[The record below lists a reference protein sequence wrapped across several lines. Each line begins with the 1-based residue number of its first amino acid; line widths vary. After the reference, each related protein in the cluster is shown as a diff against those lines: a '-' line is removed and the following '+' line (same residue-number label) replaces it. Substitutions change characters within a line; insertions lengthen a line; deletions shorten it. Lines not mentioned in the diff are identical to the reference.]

1 MIPSD
6 RSAPP
11 VPRPERAPLPDQA
24 ARDAVR
30 HELDTT
36 LVVEASAGAGKTTE
50 LIKRIVALL
59 ESGRAR
65 LSTLVAVTFT
75 EKAAG
80 EMKLRLRTALER
92 ARTTARAALLEEDG
106 AHAGAGRAEVAARL
120 DLAIRELEVAHI
132 GTIHAFC
139 SDLLRERPVEARIDP
154 LFAVADDAE
163 ARRLF
168 GEAFDLWFQRVL
180 GAPRESFPGAHRVL
194 RRKMRDD
201 GPRGALFE
209 AGFSL
214 VDQRDFDAPWT
225 RPTLDREAEL
235 DRLVTELRD
244 LGALAERA
252 DDKRSDPSD
261 GAWLYMSLEAV
272 RKFVAEVD
280 RKEAT
285 RAGERD
291 HDGLEADLRSLARER
306 LWGWKGWGR
315 FYEKSTQLLRDDVL
329 ARRAAVKASL
339 DRYLS
344 LADAD
349 LAACLREELRP
360 LLADY
365 ERAKSAAGKLDF
377 LDLLLVTR
385 SLLDTRPDVRRDLR
399 ARYTHILIDEFQDTD
414 PLQAHV
420 LLSLG
425 RADDDDGNEGPTV
438 PGKLFFVG
446 DPKQSIYR
454 FRRADVAFYEAV
466 KRDLV
471 GAGAKLV
478 HLSTSFRSVPGVQ
491 SLVNAAFAA
500 EMVPNADG
508 SQATYV
514 PLSGVRSNHPEAP
527 PVIALP
533 VPRPYSTKTGKVT
546 SWAVDDSFPDAV
558 GAFVDWLVSKSG
570 FTLPDP
576 SGRRRDGKALRVPIE
591 PSHVCLLFKRFS
603 AYGGDVTR
611 PYVRALE
618 ARRIPHV
625 LVGGRGFHEREE
637 VLALRNAANAI
648 EFPFDELSVYAT
660 LKGPLFSLEDSAIFG
675 YRAAASSLDPRR
687 ARGVAGLDEHGEKVA
702 QALEILR
709 ALHATRNHRPYAD
722 TLSELLERTSAHA
735 GFAFWPTGEQ
745 ALANVLRV
753 LDIARRTTF
762 ATGMRS
768 FRGFVDKLTEDAERG
783 RVEEAFVVEEG
794 SQGVRMMTV
803 HRAKGLEFPVVVLV
817 DPTARPT
824 HSEPSRFVSAERRI
838 FAAPL
843 CGAAPLELLEERE
856 RVLRH
861 DYEES
866 VRLLY
871 VATTRARD
879 MLIVP
884 AVGDGPLEESW
895 LSPLTPTVYPARPGS
910 PLPVAPPVPF
920 GRDSVVERPDHA
932 RVTSTVVPGFHAPRA
947 GDHEI
952 LFFDPNVLSLD
963 KDDEAGLRQ
972 QKILAADERGLGD
985 ESVARYE
992 AWAATRAAAH
1002 SRAAAPSVHVATPT
1016 ELKERAEESVAVT
1029 VTRTPTPREGRPHGK
1044 RYGVLVHGL
1053 LAEAPFDGAHHA
1065 ALPAIARGLGRTL
1078 GATEAEIAF
1087 ATRAA
1092 GAALDHPLLAEA
1104 RASDDVRREV
1114 GVTEVLEGA
1123 TGPTLVEGVIDLAF
1137 LADDGA
1143 YTLVDY
1149 KTDVDEAPRLKAY
1162 EAQLALY
1169 ARAIR
1174 AATGKDV
1181 KAVLLLV

>member
-1 MIPSD
+1 MTATTTTNAN
-6 RSAPP
+6 APN
-11 VPRPERAPLPDQA
+11 PLEDQD
-24 ARDAVR
+24 ARTAIR
-30 HELDTT
+30 EELDTT

-50 LIKRIVALL
+50 LIRRIVALL
-59 ESGRAR
+59 ESGRAK

-92 ARTTARAALLEEDG
+92 ARHSARTATDRDDPAATDRAT
-106 AHAGAGRAEVAARL
+106 RL

-139 SDLLRERPVEARIDP
+139 ADLLRERPVEARIDP

-168 GEAFDLWFQRVL
+168 GEAFELWFQRVL
-180 GAPRESFPGAHRVL
+180 GAPRESYPGAHRVL

-209 AGFSL
+209 AGYSL
-214 VDQRDFDAPWT
+214 LDQRDFDAPWT
-225 RPTLDREAEL
+225 RPPVDRPKEL
-235 DRLVTELRD
+235 DRLVNELRD

-252 DDKRSDPSD
+252 DDKRSDPND

-272 RKFVAEVD
+272 RKFVAELD

-285 RAGERD
+285 RGGERD
-291 HDGLEADLRSLARER
+291 HDGLEADLRGLARER

-329 ARRAAVKASL
+329 ARRALVKGSL
-339 DRYLS
+339 DAYLT

-365 ERAKSAAGKLDF
+365 ERKKAEAGKLDF
-377 LDLLLVTR
+377 LDLLLVTK

-399 ARYTHILIDEFQDTD
+399 ARYTHLLIDEFQDTD

-425 RADDDDGNEGPTV
+425 RAADDDGNEGPTV
-438 PGKLFFVG
+438 AGKLFFVG

-454 FRRADVAFYEAV
+454 FRRADVAFYESV

-471 GAGAKLV
+471 ASGAKLV

-491 SLVNAAFAA
+491 SLVNASFLAA
-500 EMVPNADG
+500 MIPNAEG

-514 PLSGVRSNHPEAP
+514 PLSGVRTNDPEAPP

-546 SWAVDDSFPDAV
+546 NWSVDDSFPDAV
-558 GAFVDWLVSKSG
+558 GAFVDWLLRESKY
-570 FTLPDP
+570 TLRDP
-576 SGRRRDGKALRVPIE
+576 SGRRVNGKPARIPLDA
-591 PSHVCLLFKRFS
+591 SHVCLLFKRFS

-660 LKGPLFSLEDSAIFG
+660 LKGPLFCFEDSAIFG
-675 YRAAASSLDPRR
+675 YRTAHKSLDPRR
-687 ARGVAGLDEHGEKVA
+687 AATSSASSAAVVLDEHSAKVGEGLA
-702 QALEILR
+702 ILKE
-709 ALHATRNHRPYAD
+709 LHASRNRRPYAD

-762 ATGMRS
+762 ATGMHS
-768 FRGFVDKLTEDAERG
+768 FRGFVDKLMEDAERG

-803 HRAKGLEFPVVVLV
+803 HRAKGLEFPIVILV

-824 HSEPSRFVSAERRI
+824 HTEPSRYVSAEKRI

-843 CGAAPLELLEERE
+843 CGAAPYELSRERE
-856 RVLRH
+856 QVLRH

-879 MLIVP
+879 VLVVP
-884 AVGDGPLEESW
+884 VVGDGPLEDSW
-895 LSPLTPTVYPARPGS
+895 MAPLVPAVYPARPGM
-910 PLPVAPPVPF
+910 PLPIAPPVPF
-920 GRDSVVERPDHA
+920 GKDSVLDRPDHA

-952 LFFDPNVLSLD
+952 LVFDPKVLSLG
-963 KDDEAGLRQ
+963 KEDEAGLRQ
-972 QKILAADERGLGD
+972 QKILAADELGLGD
-985 ESVARYE
+985 ESIARFDAWVAK
-992 AWAATRAAAH
+992 RAAAH
-1002 SRAAAPSVHVATPT
+1002 ESASKPSVRVETPT
-1016 ELKERAEESVAVT
+1016 ELKERATETVAVT
-1029 VTRTPTPREGRPHGK
+1029 VTRTSTPREGRPHGK

-1053 LAEAPFDGAHHA
+1053 LAEAPFDGTHHE
-1065 ALPAIARGLGRTL
+1065 ALPALARGLGRTL
-1078 GATEAEIAF
+1078 GATDDEIAF
-1087 ATRAA
+1087 ATKAA
-1092 GAALDHPLLAEA
+1092 AVALDHPLLATA
-1104 RASDDVRREV
+1104 RASTDIRREV
-1114 GVTEVLEGA
+1114 GVTQVLESEGG
-1123 TGPTLVEGVIDLAF
+1123 TTLVEGVIDLAF
-1137 LADDGA
+1137 LAPDGTF
-1143 YTLVDY
+1143 TLVDY
-1149 KTDVDEAPRLKAY
+1149 KTDVNEAPRLKAY
-1162 EAQLALY
+1162 EAQLAIY
-1169 ARAIR
+1169 ARGIR
-1174 AATGKDV
+1174 EATGKDV
-1181 KAVLLLV
+1181 SAVLLLV